1 MEFPE
6 KDIKTFV
13 ELGLSHVETKIFLT
27 LIQSG
32 TLKVETI
39 SKLSNISRGDVY
51 RNLSKLQNDGL
62 VEKQISRPAMFS
74 AIPINDAIEGLINRQ
89 KIKQKKIQLEAANL
103 LNKYKRKKDYPSDKC
118 GFVFV
123 PSREALIKHL
133 NKAIKKYQKQ
143 Y

>member
-1 MEFPE
+1 
-6 KDIKTFV
+6 
-13 ELGLSHVETKIFLT
+13 
-27 LIQSG
+27 
-32 TLKVETI
+32 
-39 SKLSNISRGDVY
+39 
-51 RNLSKLQNDGL
+51 
-62 VEKQISRPAMFS
+62 MFR